1 MIPQDPDALLGRKQ
15 TADAL
20 TEAGYPVAAA
30 TLTTM
35 ASRGGGPPAPFLASR
50 RLSSRSAAAFLSVQ
64 RPNLDKMGV
73 SCIFCP
79 SARTL
84 AKGIEVARHT
94 LRRSAAWPIVGLT
107 RARSMRANVRP

>member
-73 SCIFCP
+73 SCIFL
-79 SARTL
+79 S
-84 AKGIEVARHT
+84 
-94 LRRSAAWPIVGLT
+94 
-107 RARSMRANVRP
+107 VRPDACERDRSGQTHLKKVGGLAYRRLN